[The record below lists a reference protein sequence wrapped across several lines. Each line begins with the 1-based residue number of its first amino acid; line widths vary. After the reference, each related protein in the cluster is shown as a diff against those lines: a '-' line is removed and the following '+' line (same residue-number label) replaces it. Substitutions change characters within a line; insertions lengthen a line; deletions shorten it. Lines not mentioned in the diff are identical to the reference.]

1 MQSNDGDRGEQA
13 ALAAKLFELS
23 QALEQKWVRTEY
35 PEKRQMLDS
44 VCLNFSLD
52 DVSLVAEMRK
62 PFNILAEGQLVLSS
76 RGDKI

>member
-1 MQSNDGDRGEQA
+1 LLSNDGDRDKQA

-23 QALEQKWVRTEY
+23 QALEQKWVGAEY
-35 PEKRQMLDS
+35 PEKRQMLDL

-62 PFNILAEGQLVLSS
+62 PFNMLAEGQLVLSS